1 MTAREAARIIYC
13 AEVMILNG
21 EQKQFEDAMIV
32 ALDALREMDK
42 QEKNK
47 GCAWCNAE
55 YTIIDDEFG
64 LPIHPNSIKF
74 CWHCGRKLREEHH
87 AE

>member
-21 EQKQFEDAMIV
+21 EQKQFEEAMIV

-55 YTIIDDEFG
+55 
-64 LPIHPNSIKF
+64 
-74 CWHCGRKLREEHH
+74 
-87 AE
+87 